1 VDWGRS
7 RHGSVGGKKYWVV
20 EKNKKKK
27 KKEKKEKG
35 NGEKRNT
42 NRRSKDKLLPAVNAS

>member
-1 VDWGRS
+1 LVS
-7 RHGSVGGKKYWVV
+7 GKKYWVV
-20 EKNKKKK
+20 EKKTKKAKE
-27 KKEKKEKG
+27 KEKKERR